1 MATSTRASKNDHM
14 TTLEFVFSLIARWI
28 RSLTDMYSCSCLT
41 PKKRIICENVRQIIY
56 QVEVDDPDFWRCRI
70 AYFAGKVIDVFYVKL
85 HYFHKKQE
93 WYFIDANL
101 VLKIAQ
107 VLENIYKCE
116 KYFVKTIYTSTTIWL
131 FERCFSIL
139 FYKNFVK
146 ATFLSVPKTLLKSW
160 IDKTYFRW
168 NRSDFLVSWLFYE
181 FRFTKV

>member
-107 VLENIYKCE
+107 VSWKQSTLLVQYDFLRDVSQ
-116 KYFVKTIYTSTTIWL
+116 YFFTKISWKQ
-131 FERCFSIL
+131 L
-139 FYKNFVK
+139 FYVCTTKDVTKELNWQNIF
-146 ATFLSVPKTLLKSW
+146 SVEAIFSFFIVLWIQIHESLKLEKFPW
-160 IDKTYFRW
+160 K
-168 NRSDFLVSWLFYE
+168 
-181 FRFTKV
+181 